1 MMTIQDAIDNIRAV
15 READECV
22 ERRAE
27 QEHSVTWLINSLTRD
42 QWGALADILDK
53 VYPEN
58 IDDKIHMLRALV
70 KNGRL

>member
-1 MMTIQDAIDNIRAV
+1 MTIQDAIYNMRAV
-15 READECV
+15 READEYA

-53 VYPEN
+53 VYPES
-58 IDDKIHMLRALV
+58 IDGKLHMLR
-70 KNGRL
+70 GMIE